1 MPTASP
7 VPLSVLDL
15 SPAPAGQ
22 SAGDALRNSI
32 DLAVAAE
39 DLGYRRFWL
48 AEHHLNPGVAGSA
61 PHVLSALVA
70 AATRTI
76 RVGTAATILGNYRPL
91 QVAENIGTLAAVYP
105 DRLDLGFGRSGQ
117 PSAPVADSTDAGR
130 TTAEPAAN
138 AHGSGAGGAGAIAAG
153 ASGAAHSAGSA
164 GSGSAGAGSAGAGSA
179 GSGSAGSGSAGA
191 DVPEQPGEGAR
202 VVDGLLV
209 PAARRLFNSV
219 LPRKFRLQA
228 ELLGR
233 EPGDADNFES
243 EVQDVIGFFT
253 GRYRTRH
260 GEEITVTP
268 ARGTAPQFWIHGS
281 TAGPSARLAGK
292 LGLPF
297 GANYHVSPATVLD
310 SVAEYRAHFKPSAAL
325 AEPYVTVSADVL
337 VADDKESART
347 LGAGYASWV
356 HSIRTGHGA
365 IPYPAPRDGGRLDAQ
380 ATAPET
386 GAPDLIRDRVETRFV
401 GGPAQVADQLR
412 ALQHATGAQEL
423 LITSIAHSQRHR
435 VRSYELL
442 AAEWGLS

>member
-15 SPAPAGQ
+15 SPVPAGQ
-22 SAGDALRNSI
+22 PAGDALRNSI

-39 DLGYRRFWL
+39 DLGYHRFWL

-117 PSAPVADSTDAGR
+117 PSTPAADATDAGR
-130 TTAEPAAN
+130 TTAQPAVAVSN
-138 AHGSGAGGAGAIAAG
+138 SGRGAD
-153 ASGAAHSAGSA
+153 
-164 GSGSAGAGSAGAGSA
+164 
-179 GSGSAGSGSAGA
+179 SAGA
-191 DVPEQPGEGAR
+191 DVPARPDEAAR

-243 EVQDVIGFFT
+243 DVQDVIGFFT
-253 GRYRTRH
+253 GGYRTRH
-260 GEEITVTP
+260 GEEVTVSP
-268 ARGTAPQFWIHGS
+268 ARGTTPQFWIHGS

-337 VADDKESART
+337 VADDGQSARA
-347 LGAGYASWV
+347 LGAGYAAWV

-365 IPYPAPRDGGRLDAQ
+365 IPYPAPRDGGHLDAQ
-380 ATAPET
+380 AAAPET

-423 LITSIAHSQRHR
+423 LITTIAHSHRHR
-435 VRSYELL
+435 VHSYELL
-442 AAEWGLS
+442 AAEWGLA

>member
-1 MPTASP
+1 MPTASR

-15 SPAPAGQ
+15 SPVPAGQ

-39 DLGYRRFWL
+39 DLGYHRFWL

-117 PSAPVADSTDAGR
+117 PSTPAADSTDAGR
-130 TTAEPAAN
+130 TTPEPAAVD
-138 AHGSGAGGAGAIAAG
+138 GSAAGGTHADGAVHAAG
-153 ASGAAHSAGSA
+153 PGGAVAAA
-164 GSGSAGAGSAGAGSA
+164 EP
-179 GSGSAGSGSAGA
+179 
-191 DVPEQPGEGAR
+191 DEGTR

-233 EPGDADNFES
+233 EPGDADNFDS
-243 EVQDVIGFFT
+243 DVQDVIGFFT
-253 GRYRTRH
+253 GGYRTRH

-337 VADDKESART
+337 VADEGTSARA
-347 LGAGYASWV
+347 LGAGYAAWV

-380 ATAPET
+380 AAAPGT
-386 GAPDLIRDRVETRFV
+386 GAPDLVRDRVETRFV

-423 LITSIAHSQRHR
+423 LITTIAHSHNHR